1 MVCRS
6 EIGAIQLTAR
16 LRGVSPPV
24 TRQLRIAEQA
34 TLAQLHA
41 VLQVAFGWS
50 DDHLYTFLIRGGQF
64 GDPGRGMELAQAGG
78 VDIPLAAFSFDIGEP
93 FRYQYNLFVP
103 WEIDCRVEKRCLIL
117 QDQWVAAW
125 THVGFR
131 RTKICAAPRRIPS
144 GWRKAVPPMLS
155 IPRQFDR

>member
-64 GDPGRGMELAQAGG
+64 GDPGRGMELVQAGG
-78 VDIPLAAFSFDIGEP
+78 VDIPLAA
-93 FRYQYNLFVP
+93 
-103 WEIDCRVEKRCLIL
+103 
-117 QDQWVAAW
+117 
-125 THVGFR
+125 
-131 RTKICAAPRRIPS
+131 
-144 GWRKAVPPMLS
+144 
-155 IPRQFDR
+155 